1 MDRAAHIDTT
11 GQIDLEKLTPDECR
25 RLLATQSIGR
35 IGVVADGEPMV
46 MPVNFALDGDDIVF
60 RTTTGSSFDR
70 MVRGASACFEI
81 DAADP
86 AYHTG
91 WSVLARGRVRV
102 AADASAIA
110 RYRLLPL
117 RPWARGECSA
127 FLALH
132 VEALSGRRIAQVN
145 RPVPAQPVI
154 DLTDAQVY
162 WG

>member
-1 MDRAAHIDTT
+1 MDRAE
-11 GQIDLEKLTPDECR
+11 QIDLEMLTSEECR

-35 IGVVADGEPMV
+35 IGVVVGGEAMV

-60 RTTTGSSFDR
+60 RTTMGSSFDE

-91 WSVLARGRVRV
+91 WSVLARGRVRP
-102 AADASAIA
+102 AADGSAIA

-117 RPWARGECSA
+117 RPWARGECST
-127 FLALH
+127 FLTLRI
-132 VEALSGRRIAQVN
+132 EALSGRRIVQASTRVAA
-145 RPVPAQPVI
+145 PPVI
-154 DLTDAQVY
+154 HLTDAQVY